1 MTQKSNPVKLGL
13 FVVLGVLL
21 GVATAFWLGAQRLN
35 EPFVRR
41 VTYFDESVQ
50 GLELGAPLKLRGVVI
65 GRVCG
70 IGFGPEHRLVEVSM
84 EVFVDKLVA
93 LRIVPDASAI
103 TDSVADSNLPED
115 LRIELA
121 SSGITGVKFLQVDF
135 FPDVGPPMELPFEPP
150 SSYIPSVRSTLKG
163 VEDTFDELA
172 LRMPRILEEGE
183 ALLVRVRTDLEAA
196 DLGALV
202 GDVRRLVD
210 TVDGRLAAFD
220 VAAVNGLVGRVAN
233 DADELSNTVRGLG
246 DDARATLEEL
256 RLALAE
262 ARVALNRV
270 TADAGPIDRVVASV
284 EDAAQR
290 AGSLAGTAEAVLRE
304 GRLGETTASL
314 RGAAGAAEGL
324 SGELGAVTVEL
335 ERTLVT
341 LQSALRAAGRLA
353 DHLERQ
359 PSSILRGRPAVAG
372 PPPLASDR

>member
-135 FPDVGPPMELPFEPP
+135 
-150 SSYIPSVRSTLKG
+150 
-163 VEDTFDELA
+163 
-172 LRMPRILEEGE
+172 
-183 ALLVRVRTDLEAA
+183 
-196 DLGALV
+196 
-202 GDVRRLVD
+202 
-210 TVDGRLAAFD
+210 
-220 VAAVNGLVGRVAN
+220 
-233 DADELSNTVRGLG
+233 
-246 DDARATLEEL
+246 
-256 RLALAE
+256 
-262 ARVALNRV
+262 
-270 TADAGPIDRVVASV
+270 
-284 EDAAQR
+284 
-290 AGSLAGTAEAVLRE
+290 
-304 GRLGETTASL
+304 
-314 RGAAGAAEGL
+314 
-324 SGELGAVTVEL
+324 
-335 ERTLVT
+335 
-341 LQSALRAAGRLA
+341 
-353 DHLERQ
+353 
-359 PSSILRGRPAVAG
+359 
-372 PPPLASDR
+372 